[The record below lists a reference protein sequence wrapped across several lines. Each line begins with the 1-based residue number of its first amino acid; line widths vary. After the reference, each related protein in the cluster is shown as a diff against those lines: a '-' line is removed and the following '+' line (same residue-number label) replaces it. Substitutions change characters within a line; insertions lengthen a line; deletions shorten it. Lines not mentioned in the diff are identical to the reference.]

1 MSSLETEI
9 QVCSNNL
16 ATCGSNLTKEKDF
29 ATFQKEKNQE
39 LEKII
44 TDIRTNNQILQNEIS
59 QNQRDNSTNI
69 FYQRQG
75 RSYELSYPSYS
86 VLPVQDF
93 SFEVTRF
100 VGDSDR

>member
-1 MSSLETEI
+1 MSNLETEI

-16 ATCGSNLTKEKDF
+16 ATCESNLTKEKDF
-29 ATFQKEKNQE
+29 ATVQKEKNQE

-59 QNQRDNSTNI
+59 QNQRDNSTNN

-75 RSYELSYPSYS
+75 RSYELLFPSYS
-86 VLPVQDF
+86 VLLAGENGCTPY
-93 SFEVTRF
+93 
-100 VGDSDR
+100 